1 MLLDIDLNFINLSI
15 TILLGIVVPLAIV
28 VIKLWAIGE
37 DYKKFKLLMESKQA
51 KEEEKREEEMSTRQ
65 KEHTAILLQLNSIGH
80 QIENLSKQ
88 K

>member
-1 MLLDIDLNFINLSI
+1 MYAMIDLNFINLSI

-37 DYKKFKLLMESKQA
+37 DYKKFKLLVESKQA
-51 KEEEKREEEMSTRQ
+51 KEEERREEEMSTRQ

-80 QIENLSKQ
+80 QIETLSKQ